1 MANRAYLYS
10 ANETMTKLRDVS
22 ESRYPIPLF
31 YKILLGEDTSMC
43 DSKIWGYEHPIA
55 IKGDFQKG
63 LNKLYTFY
71 DYLATQSAINTTEIA
86 KYKAETKAFFE
97 KEPGRI
103 NQYFFL
109 EAGEIFDLI
118 GDSEPIE
125 QQNEALYEEI
135 RAISTEINAIL
146 ESKPADIFA
155 FSQSFWLKELKK
167 NVELLSVYWTYVT
180 YFSFNK
186 SE

>member
-1 MANRAYLYS
+1 MLKSLLFLVANWVAILQIGKILPAHVGLLFFKFQSLRHLLFFIETLKNRGFFLLLSKYFHTHYLFNMANRAYLYS

-31 YKILLGEDTSMC
+31 YKIILGEDTSMC

-71 DYLATQSAINTTEIA
+71 DYLATQSAINSTEIA

-97 KEPGRI
+97 KEQGRI

-109 EAGEIFDLI
+109 RSRGNL
-118 GDSEPIE
+118 
-125 QQNEALYEEI
+125 
-135 RAISTEINAIL
+135 
-146 ESKPADIFA
+146 
-155 FSQSFWLKELKK
+155 
-167 NVELLSVYWTYVT
+167 
-180 YFSFNK
+180 
-186 SE
+186 